1 MENQTESYQLNQAL
15 ILYKDRELA
24 LNFPALTLIITKQDE
39 TLQQCHLTGKVD
51 YELYQK
57 IAQFE
62 LFNFKLDS
70 RIPLSQNKLSPDKD
84 IALLIELRP
93 DFLPKLTKETRTAE
107 ELANYLTNLGLQP
120 ELSESVNYTENW
132 YCLSVKQQQGTSEI
146 GYRTL
151 WDYANL
157 STINQIVN
165 AGNEVAG
172 YLTKLM
178 KEIGD
183 SLPVELQSNSDAVQ
197 VNLSNFLQE
206 LEQEENEDS
215 IEYQPV
221 SEVIREFFDQDDW
234 NYVQLEDGNTLQMS
248 YQGDNGRWTCYAS
261 PADESQR
268 FMFYSV
274 APLDTPS
281 NKISTMVE
289 FLTKANYGLMIGNFE
304 IDFNDGEI
312 RYKTSIDVEN
322 DQLTTNLVKNL
333 VYVNV
338 ETMDNYLPGIVGIL
352 NNQLSPDEAI
362 AKIEAQTAIKETEG
376 E

>member
-1 MENQTESYQLNQAL
+1 M
-15 ILYKDRELA
+15 
-24 LNFPALTLIITKQDE
+24 
-39 TLQQCHLTGKVD
+39 
-51 YELYQK
+51 
-57 IAQFE
+57 
-62 LFNFKLDS
+62 
-70 RIPLSQNKLSPDKD
+70 
-84 IALLIELRP
+84 
-93 DFLPKLTKETRTAE
+93 
-107 ELANYLTNLGLQP
+107 
-120 ELSESVNYTENW
+120 
-132 YCLSVKQQQGTSEI
+132 
-146 GYRTL
+146 
-151 WDYANL
+151 
-157 STINQIVN
+157 
-165 AGNEVAG
+165 
-172 YLTKLM
+172 
-178 KEIGD
+178 
-183 SLPVELQSNSDAVQ
+183 
-197 VNLSNFLQE
+197 QE
-206 LEQEENEDS
+206 LEQEESEDA

-221 SEVIREFFDQDDW
+221 SEVIREFFDEDDW

-274 APLDTPS
+274 APLDTPP

-322 DQLTTNLVKNL
+322 NQLTTNLVKNL

>member
-1 MENQTESYQLNQAL
+1 MENQTESYQFNQQL
-15 ILYKDRELA
+15 VLYKDQEIL
-24 LNFPALTLIITKQDE
+24 LTLPELMLILTKEGDI
-39 TLQQCHLTGKVD
+39 LQQCHLTGKIN

-62 LFNFKLDS
+62 LFNFKVDA
-70 RIPLSQNKLSPDKD
+70 RVPLSKSNFSPDKD
-84 IALLIELRP
+84 IILLIELRP
-93 DFLPKLTKETRTAE
+93 DFLPRLTEKAQTVE

-120 ELSESVNYTENW
+120 ELSESPNYTENW
-132 YCLSVKQQQGTSEI
+132 YCLSVKQQQGASEI

-178 KEIGD
+178 KELGD
-183 SLPVELQSNSDAVQ
+183 SLPVEMQSNSEMVQ
-197 VNLSNFLQE
+197 ANLSSFLENLNQDGD
-206 LEQEENEDS
+206 EES
-215 IEYQPV
+215 LQFQPV
-221 SEVIREFFDQDDW
+221 SEVLREFLDEDDW

-261 PADESQR
+261 PADDSRR

-274 APLDTPS
+274 APLEAPA
-281 NKISTMVE
+281 NKIATMAE

-304 IDFNDGEI
+304 LDYNDGEI

-322 DQLTTNLVKNL
+322 EQLTTNLVRNL
-333 VYVNV
+333 IYVNL

-362 AKIEAQTAIKETEG
+362 AKIEAQTTSQKTGDE
-376 E
+376 

>member
-1 MENQTESYQLNQAL
+1 M
-15 ILYKDRELA
+15 YKDQEIHLS
-24 LNFPALTLIITKQDE
+24 LPGLTLIIAKQGD
-39 TLQQCHLTGKVD
+39 TLQQCHLTGKID
-51 YELYQK
+51 YEFYQK

-62 LFNFKLDS
+62 LFNFKLDA
-70 RIPLSQNKLSPDKD
+70 RVPLSGSNLLPDKE

-93 DFLPKLTKETRTAE
+93 DFLPKLAEKGQTAE
-107 ELANYLTNLGLQP
+107 ELAKYLTNLGLQP
-120 ELSESVNYTENW
+120 ELSESANYTENW

-157 STINQIVN
+157 GTINQIVN

-178 KEIGD
+178 KEIGE
-183 SLPVELQSNSDAVQ
+183 SLPVELQSNSEMVQ
-197 VNLSNFLQE
+197 ANLSGFLETLNQDRD
-206 LEQEENEDS
+206 EES
-215 IEYQPV
+215 VQFQPV
-221 SEVIREFFDQDDW
+221 SEVIREFFEEDDW

-261 PADESQR
+261 PADDSQR

-274 APLDTPS
+274 APLEAPA
-281 NKISTMVE
+281 NKIVTMAE

-304 IDFNDGEI
+304 LDYNDGEI

-322 DQLTTNLVKNL
+322 EQLTTNLVRNL
-333 VYVNV
+333 IYVNL

-362 AKIEAQTAIKETEG
+362 AKIEAQTTTKETGDE
-376 E
+376 

>member
-1 MENQTESYQLNQAL
+1 MENQTESYQLNQPL

-39 TLQQCHLTGKVD
+39 TLQQCHLTGKID
-51 YELYQK
+51 YEFYQK
-57 IAQFE
+57 VAQFE
-62 LFNFKLDS
+62 LFNFKLDA
-70 RIPLSQNKLSPDKD
+70 RIPLSQNKLSTDKE

-93 DFLPKLTKETRTAE
+93 DFLPKLTKEARTAE

-120 ELSESVNYTENW
+120 ELSESANYTENW
-132 YCLSVKQQQGTSEI
+132 YCLSVKQQQGSSEI

-172 YLTKLM
+172 YLTTLM

-183 SLPVELQSNSDAVQ
+183 SLPVELQSNSEAVQ
-197 VNLSNFLQE
+197 ANLSSFLQE
-206 LEQEENEDS
+206 LEQEESEDA

-221 SEVIREFFDQDDW
+221 SEVIREFFDEDDW

-274 APLDTPS
+274 APLDTPP

-322 DQLTTNLVKNL
+322 NQLTTNLVKNL